1 MTKYRIFLLLIIS
14 LNSCANNE
22 KSTHDKKR
30 DRIIDGQFFENK
42 NASDLN
48 EIGIELARNGK
59 YKKANL
65 TFLKAL
71 ELEPNN
77 PTTLSNLGLNKY
89 FEDDYDNSIKY
100 FQESYKVSDST
111 YHLAAANLAT
121 SYYYKEEYDKGIKI
135 ANYVINHTD
144 NKEILSSAYVNRAL
158 NYIGNNNCKEAKTDI
173 LYIYKNYRDIENID
187 YHLKDLAKKMKNC
200 VQQRV

>member
-1 MTKYRIFLLLIIS
+1 MTKHLIFLLFIIT

-22 KSTHDKKR
+22 KSTHDNKR
-30 DRIIDGQFFENK
+30 DNIINGTFYENDK
-42 NASDLN
+42 ARDLN
-48 EIGIELARNGK
+48 EKGIELSRNGN
-59 YKKANL
+59 YKEGNVM
-65 TFLKAL
+65 FLRAL

-77 PTTLSNLGLNKY
+77 PTTLSNLGLNNY

-111 YHLAAANLAT
+111 YHMAAANLAM
-121 SYYYKEEYDKGIKI
+121 SYFYNEEYDKGIKI

-144 NKEILSSAYVNRAL
+144 DKVILSSAYVNRAF
-158 NYIGNNNCKEAKTDI
+158 NHIGNNNCEKAKTDI
-173 LYIYKNYRDIENID
+173 IYIYKNYRAVKNIE